1 MQNNCIVMTVIIYIA
16 TSGHKITSIHYFSS
30 QAPVTSNNG
39 QHAPEQTLCHTTQ
52 DKNRT
57 DMDRIEH
64 HVYEW
69 YNMQNAENKVKT
81 KAEHGTDSPQSKAH
95 SSTCEIKADVTL
107 VIYHRHHAPVRL
119 NYYRTVLAI
128 QRWATAGLVCN
139 SNGRINEISGVIHRR
154 LAFLRLVREQVM
166 CQRHEPKVLAQWIPA
181 LKERWLSGAPVYTN
195 TSMLPLPTY
204 ITNALW
210 R

>member
-1 MQNNCIVMTVIIYIA
+1 MQYITVSLPRNCLSFTVSASTAVTVIFKQNNVIFMQNNCIVMTVIIYIA

-30 QAPVTSNNG
+30 QAPVTSNTG

-81 KAEHGTDSPQSKAH
+81 KAEHGTESPQSKAH
-95 SSTCEIKADVTL
+95 SSTCKIKTDVTL

-128 QRWATAGLVCN
+128 QR
-139 SNGRINEISGVIHRR
+139 
-154 LAFLRLVREQVM
+154 
-166 CQRHEPKVLAQWIPA
+166 
-181 LKERWLSGAPVYTN
+181 
-195 TSMLPLPTY
+195 
-204 ITNALW
+204 
-210 R
+210 